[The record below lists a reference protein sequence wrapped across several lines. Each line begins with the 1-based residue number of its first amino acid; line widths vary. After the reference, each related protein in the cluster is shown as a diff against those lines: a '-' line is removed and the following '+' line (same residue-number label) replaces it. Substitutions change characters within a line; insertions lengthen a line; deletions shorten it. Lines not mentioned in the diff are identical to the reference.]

1 MSQEDA
7 GAAYAEKASKLFG
20 DGTVEVSASKPAWA
34 AFSPQTSAMLPV
46 DTFKGQVALVTG
58 GGTGL
63 GKAMATTLSQLGATV
78 FIASRK
84 LPVLEAT
91 AKEISDKTGNP
102 VHPVTC
108 DVRDISAVEA
118 AVQFVEDT
126 AGLPDIVINNAA
138 GNFISPTERL
148 SANAFGNIIDIVL
161 KGTANVTMTAGKKM
175 IKSGKSGVFLSIST
189 TYADL
194 GSGYVAPS
202 AAAKAGVSN
211 MVRSLGSEWGKYGLR
226 FVGIAPGPIETE
238 GAFSRLDP
246 TGQFKKM
253 MIDRLPS
260 KRLGETQELANF
272 ASYLVSPYASW
283 MTGQVLTFDGGES
296 TFMSGEFNSLEQVTE
311 DQWDQISAIIK
322 SGGGK

>member
-1 MSQEDA
+1 MPSEKAGTAYASKASELFGEDA
-7 GAAYAEKASKLFG
+7 PQPAAAHKS
-20 DGTVEVSASKPAWA
+20 WA
-34 AFSPQTSAMLPV
+34 AFAPHTSAMLPA
-46 DTFKGQVALVTG
+46 DTFKGQVAFVTG

-63 GKAMATTLSQLGATV
+63 GKAMATTLSELGATV
-78 FIASRK
+78 VIASRK
-84 LPVLEAT
+84 LAVLEAT

-102 VHPVTC
+102 VLAVSC

-118 AVQFVEDT
+118 AIDFVAET

-175 IKSGKSGVFLSIST
+175 IKEGKSGVFLSIST

-311 DQWDQISAIIK
+311 GQWDQIASIIK
-322 SGGGK
+322 GKGSK